1 MNPEHL
7 GGPAL
12 IPCGPL
18 QRPLDEFLLKVRY
31 GLFQQNSPFD
41 HQPDHRFQ
49 LLFHVGTLRGQG
61 CRQPEFEAARPE
73 RAKTE
78 KINSKTRRRPEP
90 RVAEG
95 AAFS

>member
-1 MNPEHL
+1 
-7 GGPAL
+7 
-12 IPCGPL
+12 
-18 QRPLDEFLLKVRY
+18 
-31 GLFQQNSPFD
+31 
-41 HQPDHRFQ
+41 